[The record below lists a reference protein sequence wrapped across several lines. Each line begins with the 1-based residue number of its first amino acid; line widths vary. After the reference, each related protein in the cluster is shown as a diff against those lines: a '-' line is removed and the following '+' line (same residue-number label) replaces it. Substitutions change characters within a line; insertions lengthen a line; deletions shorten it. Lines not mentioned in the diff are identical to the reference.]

1 MSRYTLVGPERE
13 ANYLNGT
20 PHLTW
25 LLRCSD
31 GREWVISYLAEAA
44 DTGRPECMAFRARNG
59 RVTGWSELVVS
70 YAEDPHEALE
80 EVLCDMGVEDC
91 DICPA
96 GDLSAKK
103 EEK

>member
-1 MSRYTLVGPERE
+1 MSGYTLEGPERE
-13 ANYLNGT
+13 ANCLNGT

-25 LLRCSD
+25 LLRRSD

-44 DTGRPECMAFRARNG
+44 DTGRPECMAFRARGG
-59 RVTGWSELVVS
+59 RMISWAKVAVS
-70 YAEDPHEALE
+70 YAENPHEALE
-80 EVLCDMGVEDC
+80 EVLRDMGAEDC

>member
-1 MSRYTLVGPERE
+1 MSEYTLVGPERE
-13 ANYLNGT
+13 PSAFNGT

-59 RVTGWSELVVS
+59 RVTDWSELVVS

-80 EVLCDMGVEDC
+80 EVLRDMGAEDC

>member
-1 MSRYTLVGPERE
+1 
-13 ANYLNGT
+13 
-20 PHLTW
+20 
-25 LLRCSD
+25 
-31 GREWVISYLAEAA
+31 
-44 DTGRPECMAFRARNG
+44 MAFRARNG

-80 EVLCDMGVEDC
+80 EVLRDMGVEDC

>member
-1 MSRYTLVGPERE
+1 MSRYELEGPERE
-13 ANYLNGT
+13 ANHLNGT

-44 DTGRPECMAFRARNG
+44 DTRRPECMAFRARNG
-59 RVTGWSELVVS
+59 RVISWAEVAVS
-70 YAEDPHEALE
+70 YAENPHEALE
-80 EVLCDMGVEDC
+80 EVLRDMGAEDC

>member
-1 MSRYTLVGPERE
+1 MSRYELEGPERE
-13 ANYLNGT
+13 ANHLNGT

-44 DTGRPECMAFRARNG
+44 DTRRPECMAFRARNG
-59 RVTGWSELVVS
+59 RVISWAEVAVS
-70 YAEDPHEALE
+70 YAENPHEALE
-80 EVLCDMGVEDC
+80 EVLRDMGVEDC